1 MAWVLLVGLPASLS
15 GKEKKK
21 KKIGYWKFGD
31 VPGKFLWFVIGPNA

>member
-21 KKIGYWKFGD
+21 KKNWILEIWRCSLE
-31 VPGKFLWFVIGPNA
+31 VFVVCNWA